1 MNISRNEEAVNI
13 LNTRKA
19 ELAEAIMQSSVKD
32 DSIRN
37 YTPYQKQKCLQDINY
52 NLQYLSEA
60 LLLNSDSLWEDYIR
74 WLKFLLL
81 SLGLNKYGLAGHF
94 SVMGEVLQQYVPS
107 EAAEKIRTLTAQAS
121 DIMLSD
127 EFFQAKALI
136 ESSPFYAEAIKYMN
150 YLLSSQ
156 KHKALQLINE
166 LADGGISIR
175 NIHLDILQPVQ
186 REIGNLWH
194 ANKISVA
201 QEHYCTGLTQL
212 AIAQLYPR
220 LFNANPK
227 HHSMI
232 GTCVSGELH
241 EIGLRMVTDIM
252 ELDGWD
258 TTYLGANMPNEAIVN
273 TIAERKVD
281 LVAISVTFPLNLHK
295 AEDLISRIRSH
306 PDTQKAKIMVGGYPF
321 INDPSL
327 WQKIGADNFAADANL
342 ASKIADSMMEATR

>member
-1 MNISRNEEAVNI
+1 MSISQYEEAVSI
-13 LNTRKA
+13 LSTRKS
-19 ELAEAIMQSSVKD
+19 ELADAIMQSSVKD
-32 DSIRN
+32 ESIRN

-60 LLLNSDSLWEDYIR
+60 LQLNSDSLWEDYIR

-94 SVMGEVLQQYVPS
+94 SVMAEVLQQYMPP
-107 EAAEKIRTLTAQAS
+107 EAAAKIRALTTKAS
-121 DIMLSD
+121 EIMLSD
-127 EFFQAKALI
+127 ELFQSRAMS
-136 ESSPFYAEAIKYMN
+136 ESRPYYAEATKYMN

-156 KHKALQLINE
+156 KYKALELINE
-166 LADGGISIR
+166 LADGGVPIR

-220 LFNANPK
+220 LFNADPK
-227 HHSMI
+227 RHSMI

-306 PDTQKAKIMVGGYPF
+306 PDTQKAKILVGGYPF

-342 ASKIADSMMEATR
+342 ASNIADSMMEVAR